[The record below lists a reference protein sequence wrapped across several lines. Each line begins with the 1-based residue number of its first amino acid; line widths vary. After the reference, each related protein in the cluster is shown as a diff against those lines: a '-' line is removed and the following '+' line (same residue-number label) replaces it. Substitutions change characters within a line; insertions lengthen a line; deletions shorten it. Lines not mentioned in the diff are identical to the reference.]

1 MTVKLIKGGKYKE
14 KKAEERKAQKKAAKR
29 ATVDQVVVTAQS
41 WVDEFRAQKA
51 LGIPSPFREDS
62 KKLETECAETA

>member
-1 MTVKLIKGGKYKE
+1 MTIRLIKGGKYKE
-14 KKAEERKAQKKAAKR
+14 KKAEERKAQKKAAKK

-51 LGIPSPFREDS
+51 LGIPSPFREE